1 MGLTNSQYQT
11 IMREYEQ
18 KQLKSHDILTQH
30 YEDVYKKLPEFKSLD
45 ESISIMS
52 VQYGRRL
59 LDGDEGA
66 LDSLKEE
73 LSILRSSKQQLLT
86 SAGFPADYLEP
97 VYECPDCKDTGY
109 IGNAKCRCFKRA
121 ITKLLYEQSNLKGIL
136 ESENF
141 DTFCLDY
148 YSDRQV
154 DPKTGKTSRAIMEHA
169 YQTCKN
175 FVQNFEHTSDNIFL
189 YGDVGVGKTFLSNCI
204 ARDLIDAGYSVL
216 YYSAPNLFNILAQG
230 TFDHNDY
237 ESKQM
242 QQYVYDCDLLIVD
255 DLGTELANA
264 FTASQFFT
272 CINERL
278 LNMKSTVV
286 STNLSLDSLADL
298 YTERSF
304 SRITSNYILLK
315 LFGDDIRIIKKI
327 RANREGK

>member
-59 LDGDEGA
+59 LDGDESA

-73 LSILRSSKQQLLT
+73 LNILRSSKQQLLT

-109 IGNAKCRCFKRA
+109 IGNVKCRCFKRA

-175 FVQNFEHTSDNIFL
+175 AT
-189 YGDVGVGKTFLSNCI
+189 
-204 ARDLIDAGYSVL
+204 
-216 YYSAPNLFNILAQG
+216 
-230 TFDHNDY
+230 
-237 ESKQM
+237 
-242 QQYVYDCDLLIVD
+242 
-255 DLGTELANA
+255 
-264 FTASQFFT
+264 
-272 CINERL
+272 
-278 LNMKSTVV
+278 
-286 STNLSLDSLADL
+286 
-298 YTERSF
+298 
-304 SRITSNYILLK
+304 
-315 LFGDDIRIIKKI
+315 
-327 RANREGK
+327 

>member
-59 LDGDEGA
+59 LDGDESA

-73 LSILRSSKQQLLT
+73 LNILRSSKQQLLT

-109 IGNAKCRCFKRA
+109 IGNVKCRCFKRA

-175 FVQNFEHTSDNIFL
+175 FVQNFGHTSDNIFSL
-189 YGDVGVGKTFLSNCI
+189 RRCRCRKDFSFQLHRQRFNRCRILCS
-204 ARDLIDAGYSVL
+204 L
-216 YYSAPNLFNILAQG
+216 LFGAKFIQHSGSGN
-230 TFDHNDY
+230 FDHNDY

-304 SRITSNYILLK
+304 SRITSNYILLR

>member
-109 IGNAKCRCFKRA
+109 IGNTKCRCFKRA

-154 DPKTGKTSRAIMEHA
+154 DPKTGKTSRAIMEM
-169 YQTCKN
+169 
-175 FVQNFEHTSDNIFL
+175 
-189 YGDVGVGKTFLSNCI
+189 
-204 ARDLIDAGYSVL
+204 SV
-216 YYSAPNLFNILAQG
+216 S
-230 TFDHNDY
+230 
-237 ESKQM
+237 
-242 QQYVYDCDLLIVD
+242 
-255 DLGTELANA
+255 
-264 FTASQFFT
+264 
-272 CINERL
+272 ERL
-278 LNMKSTVV
+278 FFPIASP
-286 STNLSLDSLADL
+286 
-298 YTERSF
+298 E
-304 SRITSNYILLK
+304 I
-315 LFGDDIRIIKKI
+315 
-327 RANREGK
+327 